1 MTAPFTDVLTSQ
13 ADLDAVYSPPHELVV
28 RKCLDHLDE
37 GSRAFVAA
45 SPFVLVGTSHSDG
58 SSDVS
63 PRGGHAGFV
72 KTLDSKRLVI
82 PDLNGNNRIDS
93 LRNIV
98 DRPSAGLLFLV
109 PGRGETLRVNGR
121 AWVSTDASLLDLFV
135 EEYRRPTAVIAVEVL
150 EAYIHCAKAF
160 RRGGLWDP
168 STWRPAAAPDPMQ
181 LFVDHLGLDA
191 TAADV
196 EADLEAGYAAGLAYD
211 EPVCTRSSA

>member
-1 MTAPFTDVLTSQ
+1 VTAPFADVLTSQ

-28 RKCLDHLDE
+28 RKCLDHVDA
-37 GSRAFVAA
+37 GTRAFIEAA
-45 SPFVLVGTSHSDG
+45 PFVAVGTAHADG

-72 KTLDSKRLVI
+72 KVLDEKRIVI

-98 DRPSAGLLFLV
+98 SRPHVGLLFLI

-121 AWVSTDASLLDLFV
+121 AWVTTADDVLDLFV
-135 EEYRRPTAVIAVEVL
+135 DEYRRPTAAIGVEVQ
-150 EAYIHCAKAF
+150 ETYIHCAKAF
-160 RRGGLWDP
+160 RRSGLWDP
-168 STWRPAAAPDPMQ
+168 STWHPEDGPNPMQ
-181 LFVDHLGLDA
+181 MFVDALGLDA
-191 TAADV
+191 TAEQV

-211 EPVCTRSSA
+211 EPVCAE